1 MNPSWSQVA
10 ILRQTNTG
18 TVVKSIPT
26 GKGYFVAGKK
36 EVRETV
42 SSFNP
47 GHVFNLFGY
56 PSNTGKSVVGLAVH
70 NNNPTPTAEPE
81 QVAA

>member
-10 ILRQTNTG
+10 ILRQTGSG
-18 TVVKSIPT
+18 TVIKSLPT

-56 PSNTGKSVVGLAVH
+56 PSSTGKSVVGLAVQDY
-70 NNNPTPTAEPE
+70 NPTATAEPE
-81 QVAA
+81 QAAA